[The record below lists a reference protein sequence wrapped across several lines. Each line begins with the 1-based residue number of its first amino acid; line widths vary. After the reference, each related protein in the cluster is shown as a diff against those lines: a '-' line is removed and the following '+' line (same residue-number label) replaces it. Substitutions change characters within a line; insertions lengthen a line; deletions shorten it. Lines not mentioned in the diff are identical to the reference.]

1 MKDEV
6 TQYGMGGAAAGGAV
20 LDLKLIGDIS
30 GTFRVEKYQR
40 GYRWGRL
47 EVDCLLND
55 IWSNGDKDYSLQP
68 VVVKRDETAGW
79 ELVDGQQRLTTL
91 YLVFVFMQRAGL
103 KNAGPPYSIAYYT
116 RPGRDKYLQ
125 ELDAERAESN
135 IDFFHV
141 HAAYDCIG
149 KWFERHGPT
158 PLKKQLVADNLFR
171 YLCERVRVI
180 WYEAPRDLDSTT
192 LFRRLNV
199 GKIPLTDAELFKAL
213 LLSRSRAGHGTADR
227 THEIA
232 AQWDS
237 IERDLCHPDVWAFVA
252 DGEAE
257 DTPTR
262 ITLLLD
268 TLAGGPRG
276 RARPRF
282 HTFDVLRE
290 KVEGSSP
297 KAVWDQVVDLHAL
310 LLGWFEN
317 RDHYHKIGYLVAV
330 GQRFGDLVAVT
341 AGRTKSSFE
350 SAIDDRIRDTL
361 DLTPS
366 GVTAL
371 SYETDAHKEKCG
383 RLLLLMNVE
392 TVRRVKDSTE
402 RYSFR
407 IHRREAWS
415 LEHIHAQQ
423 AEGLTTAKQWK
434 DWLRLHREALVEL
447 PNMDEGQRRALLAR
461 IDAAGEQVERQ
472 IFQTLARDVTA
483 AFTLADVSSS
493 ASVHSVHS
501 VTNLALLASGHNSA
515 LSNAVFEVKRR
526 RIIEFDRKGEYI
538 PICTR
543 QVFLKYYTDADAQ
556 QVHFWSTQD
565 REAYLTAM
573 LSTDGGVGRYLKP
586 EVPQS

>member
-1 MKDEV
+1 MADE
-6 TQYGMGGAAAGGAV
+6 TANGAL
-20 LDLKLIGDIS
+20 LDLKHVGDIAGS
-30 GTFRVEKYQR
+30 FRVARYQR
-40 GYRWGRL
+40 GYRWGRP
-47 EVDCLLND
+47 EVERLLND
-55 IWSNGDKDYSLQP
+55 IWENGDKDYSLQP
-68 VVVKRDETAGW
+68 VVVKQDGENAW

-91 YLVFVFMQRAGL
+91 YLIFVFMQRAGL
-103 KNAGPPYSIAYYT
+103 KNVGPPYTITYDT
-116 RPGRDKYLQ
+116 RPGSETYLQ
-125 ELDAERAESN
+125 ELDAALAESN
-135 IDFFHV
+135 IDFFHIY
-141 HAAYDCIG
+141 AAYDCVRA
-149 KWFERHGPT
+149 WFERQGPT
-158 PLKKQLVADNLFR
+158 ALKRQLVADNLFR

-180 WYEAPRDLDSTT
+180 WYEAPKGLDSTT
-192 LFRRLNV
+192 LFTRLNV

-213 LLSRSRAGHGTADR
+213 LLSRSHGGAGTTDR

-232 AQWDS
+232 AQWDG
-237 IERDLCHPDVWAFVA
+237 IERDLQHPDVWAFIA
-252 DGEAE
+252 DEEAN
-257 DTPTR
+257 DSPTR

-268 TLAGGPRG
+268 ALAGGPRG

-290 KVEGSSP
+290 KVETSSP

-310 LLGWFEN
+310 VLGWFEN

-330 GQRFGDLVAVT
+330 GQRFSDLVALA

-350 SAIDDRIRDTL
+350 AVLDERIRDSL

-371 SYETDAHKEKCG
+371 SYEMDAHKEKCG

-392 TVRRVKDSTE
+392 TVRRVRHSSE

-407 IHRREAWS
+407 LHALGDWS

-423 AEGLTTAKQWK
+423 AEGLTKAEQWK
-434 DWLRLHREALVEL
+434 EWLRLHRDALEDLPSVDEA
-447 PNMDEGQRRALLAR
+447 RREALLAR
-461 IDAAGEQVERQ
+461 IDAVGEKVERQ
-472 IFQTLARDVTA
+472 VFQDLARDIAA
-483 AFTLADVSSS
+483 AFTVADASTS
-493 ASVHSVHS
+493 ASAHSVHS

-526 RIIEFDRKGEYI
+526 RIIELDRKGEHI
-538 PICTR
+538 PVCTR

-565 REAYLTAM
+565 REAYLRAI
-573 LSTDGGVGRYLKP
+573 LSTEGGVGLYLKP
-586 EVPQS
+586 EVPQT